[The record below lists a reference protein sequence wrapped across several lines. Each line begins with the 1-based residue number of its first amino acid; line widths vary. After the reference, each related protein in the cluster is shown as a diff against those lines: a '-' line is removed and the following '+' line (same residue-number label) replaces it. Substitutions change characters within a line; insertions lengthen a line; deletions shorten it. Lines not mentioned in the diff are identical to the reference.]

1 MYPYTIALARHRHE
15 TTIQSRRQRRVRRC
29 RDAVARPNVPR
40 VSAVLARVNTVAP
53 TMTVIV
59 SDGALQ

>member
-1 MYPYTIALARHRHE
+1 MYPYTIALAHHCHE
-15 TTIQSRRQRRVRRC
+15 TNIQSPYHRRVRRC